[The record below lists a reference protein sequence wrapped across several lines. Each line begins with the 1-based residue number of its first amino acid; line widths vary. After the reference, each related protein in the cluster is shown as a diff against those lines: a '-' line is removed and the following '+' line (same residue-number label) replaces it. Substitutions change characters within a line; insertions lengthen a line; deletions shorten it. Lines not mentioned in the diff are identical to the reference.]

1 MEAPDGGY
9 PTSAL
14 PKFTPVQFS
23 DAQCSTAAGQIG
35 NPMFT
40 GDSFNIVYN
49 SQTLTA
55 VARASDWVSIT
66 FQG

>member
-23 DAQCSTAAGQIG
+23 GAQCSTAAGQTG
-35 NPMFT
+35 NLQN
-40 GDSFNIVYN
+40 GDTWNVVYN

-55 VARASDWVSIT
+55 VTLASNAVSVT
-66 FQG
+66 YKG